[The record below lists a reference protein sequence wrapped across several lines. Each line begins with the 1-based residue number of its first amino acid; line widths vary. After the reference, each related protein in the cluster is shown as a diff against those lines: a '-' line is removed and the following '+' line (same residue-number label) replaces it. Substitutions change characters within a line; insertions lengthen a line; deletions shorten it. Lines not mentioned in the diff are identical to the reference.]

1 MVSQETAAAIWSA
14 YREIAA
20 AEKLLT
26 DLAEEQR
33 RASLDKHAPTLKDAF
48 GHRRHLQL
56 GVPTGESAHRLF
68 DVRPTLADSVIRAH
82 IGNQRAALAEA
93 NERARVELAADVR
106 PPVAGDR
113 NEAAPKVVGELCM
126 SIVDDL
132 DLPQKAYERYLENL
146 QNTPARDDWW
156 EISSEKRAA
165 WRAAVLVAVEA
176 ALRHAGVV

>member
-56 GVPTGESAHRLF
+56 GVHTGESAHRLF
-68 DVRPTLADSVIRAH
+68 DVRPMLADSVIRAH

-93 NERARVELAADVR
+93 NERARLELAADV
-106 PPVAGDR
+106 PPANGSAGATPESMDL
-113 NEAAPKVVGELCM
+113 AGKL
-126 SIVDDL
+126 VDSQGL
-132 DLPQKAYERYLENL
+132 ASKMYERHVE
-146 QNTPARDDWW
+146 ASERDGRPTWNCLADRD
-156 EISSEKRAA
+156 RAA
-165 WRAAVLVAVEA
+165 WRAAAVLAVEA
-176 ALRHAGVV
+176 ALRHAGVA